1 MILTVAQAR
10 DAGISSL
17 SDDHLR
23 RLMESA
29 ESAIIEAIGPLNA
42 NADHPVVEHH
52 RASGP
57 LVMLGRRA
65 SSVTSVLEGATTLDP
80 DDYQLRDTGTVLD
93 RLNTGAHPSLRW
105 SRDTVVTYVPFGTF
119 ADRARV
125 QLELVRLDIA
135 FTPGISSQSI
145 GPWSESYGS
154 GKTYV
159 EQRSDILG
167 SLGNQFVGI
176 L

>member
-10 DAGISSL
+10 DAGITAL

-23 RLMESA
+23 RLMDSA
-29 ESAIIEAIGPLNA
+29 EAAITEHLGPMA
-42 NADHPVVEHH
+42 TNADHPVVERH
-52 RASGP
+52 RVRGP
-57 LVMLGRRA
+57 RVLLGRRA
-65 SSVTSVLEGATTLDP
+65 SEITSITEGSTTLDP
-80 DDYQLRDTGTVLD
+80 DDYSLRASGNMIDRINTGT
-93 RLNTGAHPSLRW
+93 HPSLSWRHEV
-105 SRDTVVTYVPFGTF
+105 VVTYTPFGTF

-135 FTPGISSQSI
+135 FTPGVSSQSI
-145 GPWSESYGS
+145 GPWSESYSS
-154 GKTYV
+154 GKSYI